1 MIMPLESIRTPCV
14 GICDLVVPWGICKG
28 CGRTESELEAWLGMS
43 DEERDQ
49 VMLECDARLAVL
61 LFQPERLNNK
71 GQNNA

>member
-1 MIMPLESIRTPCV
+1 M
-14 GICDLVVPWGICKG
+14 
-28 CGRTESELEAWLGMS
+28 GMA

>member
-1 MIMPLESIRTPCV
+1 
-14 GICDLVVPWGICKG
+14 
-28 CGRTESELEAWLGMS
+28 
-43 DEERDQ
+43 